1 MREFINQYLI
11 NALYFLGFSRS
22 TFDVAD
28 PVAVLLLFIF
38 STHILAFI
46 LAILIWIF
54 VYSKH
59 QHYKGGADFGGL
71 MRSNNE
77 IKTHSYGMDDMFKKN
92 KTMRSNKKLT
102 WFSALFSGFVI
113 PVSVLFAIIYALIW
127 IIRDALHV

>member
-1 MREFINQYLI
+1 
-11 NALYFLGFSRS
+11 
-22 TFDVAD
+22 
-28 PVAVLLLFIF
+28 
-38 STHILAFI
+38 
-46 LAILIWIF
+46 
-54 VYSKH
+54 
-59 QHYKGGADFGGL
+59 